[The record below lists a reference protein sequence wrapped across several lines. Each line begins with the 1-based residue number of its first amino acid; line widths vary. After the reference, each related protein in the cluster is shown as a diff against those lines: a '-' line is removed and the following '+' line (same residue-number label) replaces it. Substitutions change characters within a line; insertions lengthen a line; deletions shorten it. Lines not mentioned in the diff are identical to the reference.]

1 MTTDPDQYLADLD
14 DDRTER
20 CSWRRSEPAA
30 STTVP
35 APQRPPR
42 AMWRT
47 APTAPRL
54 HALPDEK
61 SMSPA
66 AYFTG
71 GADPIGEQR
80 ERCLAVIAQ
89 IREEM
94 AQRRAEHADPV
105 WRCVR

>member
-14 DDRTER
+14 DDRADR

-35 APQRPPR
+35 ASQRPPR

-47 APTAPRL
+47 APTAPR
-54 HALPDEK
+54 
-61 SMSPA
+61 
-66 AYFTG
+66 
-71 GADPIGEQR
+71 PIGEQR